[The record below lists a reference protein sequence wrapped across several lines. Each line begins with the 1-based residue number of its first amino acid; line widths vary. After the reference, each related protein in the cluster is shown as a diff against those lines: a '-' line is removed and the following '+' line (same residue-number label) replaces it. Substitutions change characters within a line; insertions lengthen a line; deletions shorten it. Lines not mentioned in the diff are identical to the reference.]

1 MKSDMFKDELRYI
14 KDERLRKALSILINY
29 VPDYFFKVA
38 ASSTGKYH
46 PDYALGEGG
55 LLRHTKAAARFGF
68 ELLENPMIGGKYT
81 SLQKDLMLM
90 AIILHDTAKLGDG
103 SSKYTLFNHP
113 LLVGPFIKEH
123 QEEAGLKDE
132 EVAFLD
138 KVISSHMGYWNTSD
152 YSDVTLPRP
161 ETKEQNFVHMCD
173 YLASRKVFKI
183 DFDENNNIK

>member
-1 MKSDMFKDELRYI
+1 MKSDIFKDELLYI
-14 KDERLRKALSILINY
+14 KDERLRKALSTLINH

-46 PDYALGEGG
+46 PAYAIGEGG

-81 SLQKDLMLM
+81 PFQKDLMLI

-123 QEEAGLKDE
+123 QEETGLKDE
-132 EVAFLD
+132 EVAFLN
-138 KVISSHMGYWNTSD
+138 KIISSHMGYWNTSD
-152 YSDVTLPRP
+152 YSNVVLPRP

-183 DFDENNNIK
+183 EFDENNNII